1 MRKLF
6 MIALL
11 VGMFGACGALAAGQA
26 QAAAACMCRPQSGC
40 KYNHPNAVHG
50 TWGVIVQGLSDEQVK
65 NNYQI
70 ATSYNYLSYGA
81 GYDGQTGWY
90 CMKP

>member
-1 MRKLF
+1 MKKLLI
-6 MIALL
+6 IALL
-11 VGMFGACGALAAGQA
+11 VVLLGACGALAASQA

-40 KYNHPNAVHG
+40 KYNHPDAVHG
-50 TWGVIVQGLSDEQVK
+50 TWGQIVQGLSDEQVRK
-65 NNYQI
+65 NYQI
-70 ATSYNYLSYGA
+70 ATSYGFDSTGA